1 MKVLV
6 PGTARTDGSRR
17 RESRQI
23 EASIGLILRTGVIA
37 AAALL
42 TVAQPWIVA
51 RGGSTRSSGGSV
63 GEALRRLPTLDPR
76 SLAALGVVVLV
87 ATPILQLV
95 ASAFLFWRKHD
106 RLYLAL
112 TVLVCVIIAIGTLL
126 AAA

>member
-1 MKVLV
+1 MKVM
-6 PGTARTDGSRR
+6 TRR
-17 RESRQI
+17 QESRQI

-51 RGGSTRSSGGSV
+51 QGGSTRGSGGSV
-63 GEALRRLPTLDPR
+63 GEALRRLPALDPR
-76 SLAALGVVVLV
+76 GLAALGVIILV

-106 RLYLAL
+106 RLYLAF

>member
-1 MKVLV
+1 MKAFVQ
-6 PGTARTDGSRR
+6 GTPQTEGSRR

-51 RGGSTRSSGGSV
+51 QGGSTRSSGGSV
-63 GEALRRLPTLDPR
+63 GETLRRLPALDPR
-76 SLAALGVVVLV
+76 GLAALGVIILV

>member
-1 MKVLV
+1 MKVSV
-6 PGTARTDGSRR
+6 PGTPRTAGSRR
-17 RESRQI
+17 EESRQI

-51 RGGSTRSSGGSV
+51 HGGSTRTSGGSV
-63 GEALRRLPTLDPR
+63 GDALRRLPALDPR
-76 SLAALGVVVLV
+76 GLAALGVIILV

-106 RLYLAL
+106 RLYLGF
-112 TVLVCVIIAIGTLL
+112 TVLVCLIIAIGTLL